1 MLSLTANN
9 AKTKFGEMLISVQR
23 EPIEIV
29 KNGTP
34 VAVVVSSEEY
44 NRIEDLK
51 MELVKARFSD
61 IDDDDDLTDGDTFFK
76 ELESGKY
83 D

>member
-1 MLSLTANN
+1 MKN
-9 AKTKFGEMLISVQR
+9 AKS
-23 EPIEIV
+23 
-29 KNGTP
+29 NGTP

-51 MELVKARFSD
+51 LELVKARFSD
-61 IDDDDDLTDGDTFFK
+61 IDDDDLVDGDTFFT

>member
-9 AKTKFGEMLISVQR
+9 AKTKFGEMLITVQR
-23 EPIEIV
+23 EPVEII
-29 KNGTP
+29 KNGNP

-44 NRIEDLK
+44 NRIDDLK

-61 IDDDDDLTDGDTFFK
+61 IDEDDLVDGDTFFK

>member
-9 AKTKFGEMLISVQR
+9 AKTKFGEMLIRVQR

-61 IDDDDDLTDGDTFFK
+61 IDEDDLVDGDTFFQ

>member
-9 AKTKFGEMLISVQR
+9 AKTKFGEMLINVQR

-34 VAVVVSSEEY
+34 VAVVVSFEEY
-44 NRIEDLK
+44 SHIEDLK

-61 IDDDDDLTDGDTFFK
+61 INDEDLVDGDTFFK
-76 ELESGKY
+76 DLESGNY